1 MVAVVLIKSLSIDD
15 GSIKSNVCT
24 ESIKS
29 VDFFADKEYNDS
41 IKRNER

>member
-1 MVAVVLIKSLSIDD
+1 MVAVVSMKSLSIDD
-15 GSIKSNVCT
+15 GSIKSNVHA

-29 VDFFADKEYNDS
+29 VDFLSDKGYNDS